1 MKLLCL
7 LLTSLVCF
15 SCSAVESKKPN
26 IIIIYTDDQGYGD
39 SSLLNANSKF
49 KTPAIDRIGKE
60 GMVFTDGHSSNT
72 VCTPSRYALL
82 TGRYSWRT
90 YLKKGVISSAGKP
103 LIDNKRTTVASLL
116 KRNGYNTAM
125 VGKWHLGMN
134 FNEDG
139 SKILDGPLQKGF
151 DYYWG
156 IPASMNFGHCAWYD
170 MNYAKVAP
178 TLWTTKKKNKIAIDD
193 YRVIPPYD
201 KEKTIKPYISV
212 AEDFKDIEVLE
223 RFTDKAVAWID
234 KVHKDD
240 KPFFLYLPLTSPH
253 KPVIPQEKFRGT
265 SQAGSYGD
273 FMVETDYWVGQIQK
287 ALKDRGIYEN
297 TMIIFSSDNGPESTY
312 PQRMKLHN
320 HDSNH
325 MLRGGKR
332 DIYEGGHRVPFLI
345 SWPKGF
351 KGGQKFD
358 KPVSQIDIFAT
369 LADLLGDK
377 VGVEEAE
384 DSISFAAVLRGQAS
398 SKRLP
403 MIHQSS
409 SGQFAIREGEWK
421 YIPGGKVKGKAVK
434 PQLFNLKADIGEE
447 NNVLAKHPEI
457 AQGLKEKMTKIIS
470 SGKTRTECTTKNDVP
485 VVVSWD

>member
-1 MKLLCL
+1 MKLVSL
-7 LLTSLVCF
+7 LLVSLYCF
-15 SCSAVESKKPN
+15 SCAATVDKKPN

-39 SSLLNANSKF
+39 SSLLNAKSKF
-49 KTPAIDRIGKE
+49 KTPAIDRIGEE
-60 GMVFTDGHSSNT
+60 GIIFTDGHSSNT
-72 VCTPSRYALL
+72 VCSPSRYALL

-103 LIDNKRTTVASLL
+103 MIANGRSTVASLL

-134 FNEDG
+134 FTEDG
-139 SKILDGPLQKGF
+139 GKILDGPLQKGF
-151 DYYWG
+151 DYFWG

-170 MNYAKVAP
+170 MDTARVAP
-178 TLWTTKKKNKIAIDD
+178 TLWTTKKKNQIAISD
-193 YRVIPPYD
+193 YRIIPPY
-201 KEKTIKPYISV
+201 EKTAPEKLPISV

-234 KVHKDD
+234 KVHKDE

-253 KPVIPQEKFRGT
+253 KPVIPQEKFRGK
-265 SQAGSYGD
+265 SEAGSYGD

-287 ALKDRGIYEN
+287 ALEDRGIYEN
-297 TMIIFSSDNGPESTY
+297 TMIIFSSDNGPENTY
-312 PQRMKLHN
+312 PKRMELYT

-345 SWPKGF
+345 SWPNGF
-351 KGGQKFD
+351 KGGQTFD

-377 VGVEEAE
+377 IGKNEAE
-384 DSISFAAVLRGQAS
+384 DSVSFAAAFRNENPA
-398 SKRLP
+398 KRLP

-409 SGQFAIREGEWK
+409 SGQFAIREGDWK
-421 YIPGGKVKGKAVK
+421 YIAGGKVRGKEKK
-434 PQLFNLKADIGEE
+434 PELYNIKDDIAEEQNVLGQHPEVAKTLKAK
-447 NNVLAKHPEI
+447 LS
-457 AQGLKEKMTKIIS
+457 KIVS
-470 SGKTRTECTTKNDVP
+470 SGKTRPECTSENDEPVP
-485 VVVSWD
+485 GY

>member
-1 MKLLCL
+1 MRLLSL
-7 LLTSLVCF
+7 ILLTIFTC
-15 SCSAVESKKPN
+15 SCQSTKKQKPN

-39 SSLLNANSKF
+39 SSFLNKNSKF
-49 KTPAIDRIGKE
+49 KTPAIDRIAKE

-90 YLKKGVISSAGKP
+90 YLKKGVISSDGKP

-151 DYYWG
+151 DYFWG

-170 MNYAKVAP
+170 MDYAKVAP
-178 TLWTTKKKNKIAIDD
+178 TLWTTKKLNKIAISD
-193 YRVIPPYD
+193 YRIIPPYD
-201 KEKTIKPYISV
+201 NKPPKKLPISV

-265 SQAGSYGD
+265 SEAGSYGD
-273 FMVETDYWVGQIQK
+273 FMVETDHWVGQIQK
-287 ALKDRGIYEN
+287 ALEDRGIYEN
-297 TMIIFSSDNGPESTY
+297 TMIIFSSDNGPENTY
-312 PQRMKLHN
+312 PKRWELHK

-345 SWPKGF
+345 SWPSGF
-351 KGGQKFD
+351 KGGQTYD

-369 LADLLGDK
+369 IAELVGDEIK
-377 VGVEEAE
+377 ENEAE
-384 DSISFAAVLRGQAS
+384 DSVSFAKVFKSQIPD
-398 SKRLP
+398 KRLP
-403 MIHQSS
+403 MIHQAS

-421 YIPGGKVKGKAVK
+421 YIAGGRSRKKSTK
-434 PQLFNLKADIGEE
+434 PELYNLNKDLSEDK
-447 NNVLAKHPEI
+447 NVIDQYPEI
-457 AQGLKEKMTKIIS
+457 AASLKKKLIEILE
-470 SGKTRTECTTKNDVP
+470 SGKTRPESQGKNDTP
-485 VVVSWD
+485 VILP

>member
-1 MKLLCL
+1 MKLLSIL
-7 LLTSLVCF
+7 FLSLIAF
-15 SCSAVESKKPN
+15 SCTAIENRKPN

-39 SSLLNANSKF
+39 SSLLNAESKF

-60 GMVFTDGHSSNT
+60 GIIFTDGHSSNT

-90 YLKKGVISSAGKP
+90 YLKKGVISSDGKP
-103 LIDNKRTTVASLL
+103 LIDNSRSTVASLL

-139 SKILDGPLQKGF
+139 SRILDGPLQKGF

-170 MNYAKVAP
+170 MDYAKVAP
-178 TLWTTKKKNKIAIDD
+178 TLWTTKKLNKIAISD
-193 YRVIPPYD
+193 YRIIPPYD
-201 KEKTIKPYISV
+201 KEKPKKLPISV

-253 KPVIPQEKFRGT
+253 KPVIPQEKFRGK

-273 FMVETDYWVGQIQK
+273 FMVETDHWVGQIQK
-287 ALKDRGIYEN
+287 ALEDRGIYEN
-297 TMIIFSSDNGPESTY
+297 TMIIFSSDNGPENTY
-312 PQRMKLHN
+312 PKRWELHK
-320 HDSNH
+320 HDSNYN
-325 MLRGGKR
+325 LRGGKR

-345 SWPKGF
+345 SWPKGV
-351 KGGQKFD
+351 KGGKTFNH
-358 KPVSQIDIFAT
+358 PVSQIDIFAT
-369 LADLLGDK
+369 IADLLGDK
-377 VGVEEAE
+377 VGKNEAE
-384 DSISFAAVLRGQAS
+384 DSVSFAAAFRNETPT
-398 SKRLP
+398 KRLP
-403 MIHQSS
+403 MIHQAIT
-409 SGQFAIREGEWK
+409 GQFAIREGDWK
-421 YIPGGKVKGKAVK
+421 YIAGGKVRKKSVKA
-434 PQLFNLKADIGEE
+434 QLYNLKSDISEE
-447 NNVLAKHPEI
+447 NNVIAKYPEI
-457 AQGLKEKMTKIIS
+457 AKALKKKMIQIIS
-470 SGKTRTECTTKNDVP
+470 SGKTRPECTTENDAPVP
-485 VVVSWD
+485 GF

>member
-1 MKLLCL
+1 MSVLLVAL
-7 LLTSLVCF
+7 YCF
-15 SCSAVESKKPN
+15 SCATAIEKKPN

-39 SSLLNANSKF
+39 SSLLNAKSKF
-49 KTPAIDRIGKE
+49 KTPAIDRIGQE
-60 GMVFTDGHSSNT
+60 GIIFTDGHSSNT

-90 YLKKGVISSAGKP
+90 YLKKGVISSPGKP
-103 LIDNKRTTVASLL
+103 LIDNKRSTLATLL

-134 FNEDG
+134 FNENG
-139 SKILDGPLQKGF
+139 SKILDGPIQKGF
-151 DYYWG
+151 DYFWG

-170 MNYAKVAP
+170 MDFAKVAP
-178 TLWTTKKKNKIAIDD
+178 TLWTTKKLNKIAISD
-193 YRVIPPYD
+193 YRIIPPYD
-201 KEKTIKPYISV
+201 KEKPKKLPISV

-253 KPVIPQEKFRGT
+253 KPVIPQERFRGK

-287 ALKDRGIYEN
+287 ALEERGIYDN
-297 TMIIFSSDNGPESTY
+297 TMIIFSSDNGPENTY
-312 PQRMKLHN
+312 PKRWELHK

-351 KGGQKFD
+351 KGGQKFNQ
-358 KPVSQIDIFAT
+358 PVSQIDLFAT
-369 LADLLGDK
+369 FADLLGDK
-377 VGVEEAE
+377 LSKDEAE
-384 DSISFAAVLRGQAS
+384 DSFSFAAAFRNEKP
-398 SKRLP
+398 SKRSP

-409 SGQFAIREGEWK
+409 SGQYAIREGDWK
-421 YIPGGKVKGKAVK
+421 YILGGTVRKKTLK
-434 PQLFNLKADIGEE
+434 PELYNLKSDLAEE
-447 NNVLAKHPEI
+447 KNLINQHPEI
-457 AQGLKEKMTKIIS
+457 ANELKAKLLKIIT
-470 SGKTRTECTTKNDVP
+470 SGKTRTECTTKNDAPVP
-485 VVVSWD
+485 VTWK